1 MEYQVMANPLGKT
14 RDTENPYA
22 IFKLDN
28 SAIGPIELR
37 VLKTY
42 KLPKN
47 EADDRY
53 ARWYTAAKPSCISDA
68 TNGSWEFDDTY
79 RTDVIG
85 YYTLTYASPE
95 FQEAYPNLMFSLMVG
110 EVA

>member
-1 MEYQVMANPLGKT
+1 MANPLGKK

-53 ARWYTAAKPSCISDA
+53 ARWYTAAKSDA
-68 TNGSWEFDDTY
+68 TGGAWEYGDTY

-85 YYTLTYASPE
+85 YHTLTYASPE
-95 FQEAYPNLMFSLMVG
+95 FQKAYPNLMFSLMVG

>member
-1 MEYQVMANPLGKT
+1 MANPLGKT

-53 ARWYTAAKPSCISDA
+53 ARWYTAAKSDA
-68 TNGSWEFDDTY
+68 TGGTWEYGDTY

-85 YYTLTYASPE
+85 YHTLTYASPE
-95 FQEAYPNLMFSLMVG
+95 FQKAYPNLMFSLMVG

>member
-1 MEYQVMANPLGKT
+1 MANPLGKT

-53 ARWYTAAKPSCISDA
+53 
-68 TNGSWEFDDTY
+68 
-79 RTDVIG
+79 G
-85 YYTLTYASPE
+85 YHTLTYASPE

>member
-1 MEYQVMANPLGKT
+1 MQNPLGKS

-42 KLPKN
+42 KLPEN
-47 EADDRY
+47 EGEY
-53 ARWYTAAKPSCISDA
+53 ATWYTAGRSEA
-68 TNGSWEFDDTY
+68 TGGSWEFGDMYKADFEEHH
-79 RTDVIG
+79 
-85 YYTLTYASPE
+85 TLTYASPE
-95 FQEAYPNLMFSLMVG
+95 FQKAYPKLMLNMMTGIS
-110 EVA
+110 A

>member
-1 MEYQVMANPLGKT
+1 MANPLGKS

-53 ARWYTAAKPSCISDA
+53 AKWYTAAKSDA
-68 TNGSWEFDDTY
+68 THGSWGFGDTY

-85 YYTLTYASPE
+85 YHTLTYASPE
-95 FQEAYPNLMFSLMVG
+95 FQKAYPNLMFSLMVG

>member
-1 MEYQVMANPLGKT
+1 MANPLGKS

-47 EADDRY
+47 EVDDRC
-53 ARWYTAAKPSCISDA
+53 AKWYTAAKSDA
-68 TNGSWEFDDTY
+68 THGSWEFGNTY

-85 YYTLTYASPE
+85 YHTLTYASPE
-95 FQEAYPNLMFSLMVG
+95 FQEAYPKLMLNMMTGIS
-110 EVA
+110 A